1 MSDAI
6 KHECGIALIRLRKP
20 LSYYQERYGSPLY
33 GLKKL
38 YLLMEKQHNRGQDGA
53 GIASIKIDP
62 TPGLNYID
70 RERSTD
76 KQAIQKIF
84 GKVNKGYADALAVDP
99 TVADDASQL
108 KESMPFMGEV
118 LLGHLRYAT
127 FGRDSLENCHPRRRL
142 NNWMTRNLVVAGNF
156 NMTNVDELFD
166 LLVSIGQHPK
176 ERSDT
181 MTVLEKI
188 GHFLDVE
195 NDRLAQIHR
204 QLGYNERQI
213 TKVIS
218 EKLDVRQILVN
229 SALDLDGG
237 YALAGMMGHGDAFVL
252 RDPSG
257 IRPCHWYADDEVVVV
272 ASERPAIQTA
282 FALRTEQVQELRPG
296 HALIIRKD
304 GSFSEEL
311 VREPLEK
318 RSCSF
323 ERIYFSRGSDRD
335 VYQERIALGRSVC
348 PAILDAVDHDL
359 ENTVFSFIPN
369 TAEVACY
376 GMLKEMDDE
385 LDRVKE
391 RRILELGAEPD
402 PAALRKI
409 LSLRPRLEKVAI
421 KDAKLRTFITNDDD
435 RDDLV
440 AHVYDITYG
449 TVRPGVDN
457 LVVIDDSI
465 VRGTTL
471 RQSILK
477 MLDRLG
483 PKQIVVVSSAPQI
496 RYPDCYG
503 IDMAKMGD
511 LAAFRAAIA
520 LLKET
525 KQENIIDDV
534 YDRARAMVDRPLAEQ
549 ENVVKDIYKP
559 FTAQQVS
566 DKIAELLTPT
576 DINAEVKLV
585 FQSIEGPACRM
596 PGPYWRLVLHR
607 QLPHAGRQPRGEPRL
622 HQLPWRARTC
632 GLTEPRSP
640 FCLSCVAFSEC
651 ARWPAGL
658 LSGCSQLTTREPFS
672 ITSCDFVQF
681 KRCTRHQVQVLPFV
695 KFKGKPALSLH
706 VCTGGPHVKRVGSL
720 NHGPPL

>member
-1 MSDAI
+1 MSEAI

-20 LSYYQERYGSPLY
+20 LEHYQQRYGTAAY
-33 GLKKL
+33 GLNKL

-53 GIASIKIDP
+53 GVATIKLDP
-62 TPGLNYID
+62 TPGQNYID

-76 KQAIQKIF
+76 KQAIQRIF
-84 GKVNKGYADALAVDP
+84 GTIQRGHANALANDP
-99 TVADDASQL
+99 GRSGDAAWL
-108 KESMPFMGEV
+108 KQHVPFMGEV
-118 LLGHLRYAT
+118 LMGHLRYAT
-127 FGRDSLENCHPRRRL
+127 FGKDGLENCHPRRRL

-176 ERSDT
+176 ELSDT

-195 NDRLAQIHR
+195 NDRLAQMYR
-204 QLGYNERQI
+204 QLGYNDRQI
-213 TKVIS
+213 THVIAD
-218 EKLDVRQILVN
+218 KMDVRNILAQ
-229 SALDLDGG
+229 SAMDFDGG
-237 YALAGMMGHGDAFVL
+237 YALAGMIGHGDAFIL
-252 RDPSG
+252 RDPAG
-257 IRPCHWYADDEVVVV
+257 IRPTFWYADEEVVVA

-282 FALRTEQVQELRPG
+282 FGLRTDDVRELLPG

-304 GSFSEEL
+304 GSYSEEL

-335 VYQERIALGRSVC
+335 VYRERIALGRSVC
-348 PAILDAVDHDL
+348 PAILETVEHDL

-376 GMLKEMDDE
+376 GMLKEMEDE

-391 RRILELGAEPD
+391 KRILELGPSPD

-409 LSLRPRLEKVAI
+409 LALRPRLEKVAI
-421 KDAKLRTFITNDDD
+421 KDAKLRTFITADDA

-471 RQSILK
+471 KQSILK
-477 MLDRLG
+477 MLDRLE
-483 PKQIVVVSSAPQI
+483 PKKIVVVSSAPQI

-503 IDMAKMGD
+503 IDMAKLGD
-511 LAAFRAAIA
+511 LAAFRAAVA
-520 LLKET
+520 LLKESG
-525 KQENIIDDV
+525 QDNVLDDV
-534 YDRARAMVDRPLAEQ
+534 HDRCLAMVDRPLGQQ
-549 ENVVKDIYKP
+549 ENVVKEIYRP
-559 FTAQQVS
+559 FTAQQIS
-566 DKIAELLTPT
+566 DKIAEMLTPPG
-576 DINAEVKLV
+576 IRAEVQLV
-585 FQSIEGPACRM
+585 YQSIEGLHAACPDHTGDWYFTGNYPT
-596 PGPYWRLVLHR
+596 PGGYRVVNR
-607 QLPHAGRQPRGEPRL
+607 SFINYREGRNV
-622 HQLPWRARTC
+622 RAY
-632 GLTEPRSP
+632 
-640 FCLSCVAFSEC
+640 
-651 ARWPAGL
+651 
-658 LSGCSQLTTREPFS
+658 
-672 ITSCDFVQF
+672 
-681 KRCTRHQVQVLPFV
+681 
-695 KFKGKPALSLH
+695 
-706 VCTGGPHVKRVGSL
+706 
-720 NHGPPL
+720 

>member
-84 GKVNKGYADALAVDP
+84 GKVNKGYADALAADP
-99 TVADDASQL
+99 AVADDASQL

-204 QLGYNERQI
+204 QLGYNDRQI

-229 SALDLDGG
+229 SALDFDGG

-376 GMLKEMDDE
+376 GMLKEMEDE

-391 RRILELGAEPD
+391 KRILELGANPD
-402 PAALRKI
+402 AVALRKI

-471 RQSILK
+471 KQSILK

-585 FQSIEGPACRM
+585 FQSIEGLHAACPAHNGDWYFTGNYPT
-596 PGPYWRLVLHR
+596 PGGNRVVN
-607 QLPHAGRQPRGEPRL
+607 
-622 HQLPWRARTC
+622 RAFINYV
-632 GLTEPRSP
+632 E
-640 FCLSCVAFSEC
+640 
-651 ARWPAGL
+651 
-658 LSGCSQLTTREPFS
+658 
-672 ITSCDFVQF
+672 
-681 KRCTRHQVQVLPFV
+681 
-695 KFKGKPALSLH
+695 GKNVRAY
-706 VCTGGPHVKRVGSL
+706 
-720 NHGPPL
+720 

>member
-20 LSYYQERYGSPLY
+20 LSHFKQRYGTPLY
-33 GLKKL
+33 ALNKL

-53 GIASIKIDP
+53 GVATIKLDP
-62 TPGLNYID
+62 APGINYID
-70 RERSTD
+70 RDRSTD

-84 GKVNKGYADALAVDP
+84 GRIHKGYEEAVKADPETANDPEALKRV
-99 TVADDASQL
+99 
-108 KESMPFMGEV
+108 MPYMGEV

-127 FGRDSLENCHPRRRL
+127 FGKDGEENCHPRRRL

-195 NDRLAQIHR
+195 NDRLTQIHR
-204 QLGYNERQI
+204 QLGYSEKQI
-213 TKVIS
+213 TQVIAD
-218 EKLDVRQILVN
+218 KLDVKQILVN
-229 SALDLDGG
+229 SALDFDGG
-237 YALAGMMGHGDAFVL
+237 YALAGMIGHGDAFVL
-252 RDPSG
+252 RDPAG
-257 IRPCHWYADDEVVVV
+257 IRPAFWYADDEVVVV

-282 FALRTEQVQELRPG
+282 FGLKTEDVRELTPG

-304 GSFSEEL
+304 GSYGEEQ
-311 VREPLEK
+311 VREPVEK
-318 RSCSF
+318 RACSF

-335 VYQERIALGRSVC
+335 VYRERIALGRSVC
-348 PAILDAVDHDL
+348 PAILETIDHDI

-376 GMLKEMDDE
+376 GMLKEMEDE

-391 RRILELGAEPD
+391 RRILELGANPD
-402 PAALRKI
+402 PARLRAI
-409 LSLRPRLEKVAI
+409 LGVRPRLEKVAI
-421 KDAKLRTFITNDDD
+421 KDAKLRTFITADDA

-449 TVRPGVDN
+449 SVRAGVDN

-471 RQSILK
+471 KQSILK
-477 MLDRLG
+477 MLARLE
-483 PKQIVVVSSAPQI
+483 PKRIVVVSSAPQI

-520 LLKET
+520 LLRET

-534 YDRARAMVDRPLAEQ
+534 YDRALAMVAKPFTEQ
-549 ENVVKDIYKP
+549 ENVVKDIYRP
-559 FTAQQVS
+559 FTAEQIS
-566 DKIAELLTPT
+566 DKIAEMLTPEGLGV
-576 DINAEVKLV
+576 DVKLV
-585 FQSIEGPACRM
+585 FQSIEGLHAACPDHTGDWYFTGNYPT
-596 PGPYWRLVLHR
+596 PGGNRVVN
-607 QLPHAGRQPRGEPRL
+607 
-622 HQLPWRARTC
+622 RA
-632 GLTEPRSP
+632 
-640 FCLSCVAFSEC
+640 FINY
-651 ARWPAGL
+651 
-658 LSGCSQLTTREPFS
+658 RE
-672 ITSCDFVQF
+672 
-681 KRCTRHQVQVLPFV
+681 
-695 KFKGKPALSLH
+695 GKNVRAY
-706 VCTGGPHVKRVGSL
+706 
-720 NHGPPL
+720 

>member
-20 LSYYQERYGSPLY
+20 LSHFQQRYGTSLY
-33 GLKKL
+33 GLNKL

-53 GIASIKIDP
+53 GVATIKLDP
-62 TPGLNYID
+62 EPGLNYID
-70 RERSTD
+70 RYRSTD

-84 GKVNKGYADALAVDP
+84 ERIHRGYDEAVKASPDGSTDAGA
-99 TVADDASQL
+99 L
-108 KESMPFMGEV
+108 KRMMPFMGEV

-127 FGRDSLENCHPRRRL
+127 FGKDGEENCHPRRRL

-156 NMTNVDELFD
+156 NMTNVDELFE

-195 NDRLAQIHR
+195 NDRLVQIHR
-204 QLGYNERQI
+204 QLGYNDRQI
-213 TKVIS
+213 TQVIA
-218 EKLDVRQILVN
+218 EKMDVRQILVN

-237 YALAGMMGHGDAFVL
+237 YALAGMMGHGDSFVL
-252 RDPSG
+252 RDPAG
-257 IRPCHWYADDEVVVV
+257 IRPAHWYADDEVVVV

-282 FALRTEQVQELRPG
+282 FGLKTEQVQELKPG

-304 GSFSEEL
+304 GSYSEEQ
-311 VREPLEK
+311 VREPLPK
-318 RSCSF
+318 RACSF

-335 VYQERIALGRSVC
+335 VYKERIALGRSVC
-348 PAILDAVDHDL
+348 PAILEAVDHDL

-376 GMLKEMDDE
+376 GMLKQMDEE

-391 RRILELGAEPD
+391 RRILELGTSLD
-402 PAALRKI
+402 PAKLRSI
-409 LSLRPRLEKVAI
+409 LNVRPRLEKVAI
-421 KDAKLRTFITNDDD
+421 KDAKLRTFITSDDA

-471 RQSILK
+471 KQSILK
-477 MLDRLG
+477 MLARLE
-483 PKQIVVVSSAPQI
+483 PKRIVVVSSAPQI

-511 LAAFRAAIA
+511 LAAFRAAIV

-534 YDRARAMVDRPLAEQ
+534 YDRARAMVGRPFTEQ
-549 ENVVKDIYKP
+549 ENVIKDIYRP
-559 FTAQQVS
+559 FTAQQIS
-566 DKIAELLTPT
+566 DKIAELLTPP
-576 DINAEVKLV
+576 DLGVEVKLV
-585 FQSIEGPACRM
+585 FQSIEGLHAACPDHTGDWYFTGDYPT
-596 PGPYWRLVLHR
+596 PGGNRVVN
-607 QLPHAGRQPRGEPRL
+607 
-622 HQLPWRARTC
+622 RA
-632 GLTEPRSP
+632 
-640 FCLSCVAFSEC
+640 FINY
-651 ARWPAGL
+651 
-658 LSGCSQLTTREPFS
+658 RE
-672 ITSCDFVQF
+672 
-681 KRCTRHQVQVLPFV
+681 
-695 KFKGKPALSLH
+695 GKNVRAY
-706 VCTGGPHVKRVGSL
+706 
-720 NHGPPL
+720 

>member
-84 GKVNKGYADALAVDP
+84 GKVNKGYADALAADP
-99 TVADDASQL
+99 AVADDASQL

-204 QLGYNERQI
+204 QLGYNDRQI

-229 SALDLDGG
+229 SALDFDGG

-376 GMLKEMDDE
+376 GMLKEMEDE

-391 RRILELGAEPD
+391 KRILELGANPD
-402 PAALRKI
+402 AVALRKI

-471 RQSILK
+471 KQSILK

-585 FQSIEGPACRM
+585 FQSIEGLHAACPAHNGDWYFTGDYPT
-596 PGPYWRLVLHR
+596 PGGNRVVN
-607 QLPHAGRQPRGEPRL
+607 
-622 HQLPWRARTC
+622 RAFINYV
-632 GLTEPRSP
+632 E
-640 FCLSCVAFSEC
+640 
-651 ARWPAGL
+651 
-658 LSGCSQLTTREPFS
+658 
-672 ITSCDFVQF
+672 
-681 KRCTRHQVQVLPFV
+681 
-695 KFKGKPALSLH
+695 GKNVRAY
-706 VCTGGPHVKRVGSL
+706 
-720 NHGPPL
+720 

>member
-1 MSDAI
+1 M
-6 KHECGIALIRLRKP
+6 IRLRKP
-20 LSYYQERYGSPLY
+20 LEHFVEQYGSPLY
-33 GLKKL
+33 GLDRL

-53 GIASIKIDP
+53 GIATIKLDP
-62 TPGLNYID
+62 PPGLNYID

-76 KQAIQKIF
+76 KQAIQRIF
-84 GKVNKGYADALAVDP
+84 GKVNKGYQDARAQMPGALDMDALKR
-99 TVADDASQL
+99 T
-108 KESMPFMGEV
+108 MPFLGEV

-127 FGRDSLENCHPRRRL
+127 YSGSGEENCHPRRRL

-188 GHFLDVE
+188 GHFLDME
-195 NDRLAQIHR
+195 NERLAGIHR
-204 QLGYNERQI
+204 QLGYNDRQI
-213 TKVIS
+213 TEMIA
-218 EKLDVRQILVN
+218 EKMDVHQILVN
-229 SALDLDGG
+229 SAMDFDGG
-237 YALAGMMGHGDAFVL
+237 YALAGMIGHGDAFVL
-252 RDPSG
+252 RDPAG
-257 IRPCHWYADDEVVVV
+257 IRPAFWYADDEVVVV

-282 FALRTEQVQELRPG
+282 FRLRAEQVNELTPG

-304 GSFSEEL
+304 GTYGEHK
-311 VREPLEK
+311 VREPLPE
-318 RSCSF
+318 RACSF

-335 VYQERIALGRSVC
+335 VYRERIALGRSVC
-348 PAILDAVDHDL
+348 PAILEAIDHDL

-376 GMLKEMDDE
+376 GMLKAMEDE
-385 LDRVKE
+385 LNKVKE
-391 RRILELGAEPD
+391 RLILELGPQPD
-402 PAALRKI
+402 ATQLHRI
-409 LSLRPRLEKVAI
+409 LAMRPRLEKVAI
-421 KDAKLRTFITNDDD
+421 KDAKLRTFITADDA

-449 TVRPGVDN
+449 TVRPGQDN

-471 RQSILK
+471 KQSILK
-477 MLDRLG
+477 MLDRLE

-534 YDRARAMVDRPLAEQ
+534 FDRAQAMVGLPISEQ
-549 ENVVKDIYKP
+549 ENVVKDIYRP
-559 FTAQQVS
+559 FTAEQLS
-566 DKIAELLTPT
+566 DKISELLTPEE
-576 DINAEVKLV
+576 INAEVKIV
-585 FQSIEGPACRM
+585 FQSIEGLHAACPNHKGDWYFTGDYPT
-596 PGPYWRLVLHR
+596 PGGNRVVN
-607 QLPHAGRQPRGEPRL
+607 
-622 HQLPWRARTC
+622 RAFINFMK
-632 GLTEPRSP
+632 GLNVR
-640 FCLSCVAFSEC
+640 AY
-651 ARWPAGL
+651 
-658 LSGCSQLTTREPFS
+658 
-672 ITSCDFVQF
+672 
-681 KRCTRHQVQVLPFV
+681 
-695 KFKGKPALSLH
+695 
-706 VCTGGPHVKRVGSL
+706 
-720 NHGPPL
+720 

>member
-20 LSYYQERYGSPLY
+20 LDHYQERYGSPLY

-62 TPGLNYID
+62 APGRNYID

-76 KQAIQKIF
+76 KQAIQRIF
-84 GKVNKGYADALAVDP
+84 GAVDKAYADAILKDP
-99 TVADDASQL
+99 SAATDGQKL
-108 KESMPFMGEV
+108 KAIMPFMGEL

-127 FGRDSLENCHPRRRL
+127 HGTSGLENCHPRRRL
-142 NNWMTRNLVVAGNF
+142 SNWLTRNLVVAGNF
-156 NMTNVDELFD
+156 NMTNVDELFE

-188 GHFLDVE
+188 GHYLDMDNE
-195 NDRLAQIHR
+195 RIAQIHR
-204 QLGYNERQI
+204 QLGYTESQI
-213 TKVIS
+213 TQVIT
-218 EKLDVRQILVN
+218 EKLDVKQILVN
-229 SALDLDGG
+229 SAIDFDGG
-237 YALAGMMGHGDAFVL
+237 YALAGLIGHGDAFVL
-252 RDPSG
+252 RDPAG
-257 IRPCHWYADDEVVVV
+257 IRPCYWYADDEVVVV

-282 FALRTEQVQELRPG
+282 FNLRTENVHELTPG

-304 GSFSEEL
+304 GSYSEAL
-311 VREPLEK
+311 VREPEEK

-335 VYQERIALGRSVC
+335 VYQERLALGRSVC
-348 PAILDAVDHDL
+348 PAILEAVDHDL

-376 GMLKEMDDE
+376 GMLKEMEDE

-391 RRILELGAEPD
+391 KRILELGPKPD
-402 PAALRKI
+402 PAELRRI

-435 RDDLV
+435 RDDMV

-449 TVRPGVDN
+449 TVRPGLDN

-471 RQSILK
+471 KQSILR
-477 MLDRLG
+477 MLDRLE
-483 PKQIVVVSSAPQI
+483 PKRIVVVSSAPQI

-503 IDMAKMGD
+503 IDMAKMGE

-520 LLKET
+520 LLKENG
-525 KQENIIDDV
+525 QQRIIDDV
-534 YDRARAMVDRPLAEQ
+534 YQRALDMVGRPFAEQ
-549 ENVVKDIYKP
+549 ENVVRDIYAP
-559 FTAQQVS
+559 FTAEQIS
-566 DKIAELLTPT
+566 DKIAEMLTPEGT
-576 DINAEVKLV
+576 NADISIVY
-585 FQSIEGPACRM
+585 QSLEGLHAACPDHRGDWYFSGNYPT
-596 PGPYWRLVLHR
+596 PGGNRVVNRAFINYM
-607 QLPHAGRQPRGEPRL
+607 QGRDV
-622 HQLPWRARTC
+622 RAY
-632 GLTEPRSP
+632 
-640 FCLSCVAFSEC
+640 
-651 ARWPAGL
+651 
-658 LSGCSQLTTREPFS
+658 
-672 ITSCDFVQF
+672 
-681 KRCTRHQVQVLPFV
+681 
-695 KFKGKPALSLH
+695 
-706 VCTGGPHVKRVGSL
+706 
-720 NHGPPL
+720 